1 MIELLD
7 ELINIEMSMI
17 KNIFGSQER
26 VFLKEHQKLI
36 YLNK

>member
-7 ELINIEMSMI
+7 ELINTGMNKI

>member
-7 ELINIEMSMI
+7 ELINIGMNTI
-17 KNIFGSQER
+17 KNIFGNQEKAT
-26 VFLKEHQKLI
+26 LKDHQKLI